1 MHCQNPQPPAPPSPS
16 LSPSGAAAAPLP
28 DAPAQAAR
36 QPCQSTDKED
46 DGYVPYLYVVKG
58 NASKD
63 DSRVESCSPHRGPV
77 RKLVREDAALQEKYG
92 IQSVAQG
99 ATMNMNIVFSLQ
111 GLCQPTGS
119 SKSDIFDSRQ
129 YQSAQHALLKM
140 PACFHH
146 SFGSGPMGALG
157 RCEAV
162 LETQKGPGIKGYT
175 PNHFL
180 VPHRPQYIEMVRR
193 NQ

>member
-28 DAPAQAAR
+28 DAPAQAR

-46 DGYVPYLYVVKG
+46 DGYVSYLNVLKG
-58 NASKD
+58 NASED
-63 DSRVESCSPHRGPV
+63 DSIVKSCSPHRGPV
-77 RKLVREDAALQEKYG
+77 RKLVREGAALQEKYG
-92 IQSVAQG
+92 IQLLAQE
-99 ATMNMNIVFSLQ
+99 ASMTMNTVFSLQ
-111 GLCQPTGS
+111 GLGQPTGS
-119 SKSDIFDSRQ
+119 SKRYIFDTRQ

-146 SFGSGPMGALG
+146 SFGSGPMGTLG

-175 PNHFL
+175 PDQLL
-180 VPHRPQYIEMVRR
+180 VPHRPHYIEMVRR
-193 NQ
+193 NH